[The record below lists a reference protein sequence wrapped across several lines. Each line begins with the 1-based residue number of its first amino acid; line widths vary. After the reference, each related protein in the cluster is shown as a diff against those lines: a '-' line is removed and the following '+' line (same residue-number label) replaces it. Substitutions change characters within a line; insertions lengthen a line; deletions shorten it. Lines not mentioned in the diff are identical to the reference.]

1 MSDIDSFTIRLNEWT
16 ALPELYPVAPCYR
29 CGKQEYPSN
38 TVDGKIFAMLEGCD
52 ITISS
57 DGTTI
62 TPHSESCAT
71 KRRCNCC
78 GK

>member
-1 MSDIDSFTIRLNEWT
+1 MSDIDSFTIRSNEWT

-29 CGKQEYPSN
+29 CGAPGYPWYKEGTS
-38 TVDGKIFAMLEGCD
+38 ILAMLEGCD

-62 TPHSESCAT
+62 TPHWESCST

-78 GK
+78 GR